1 MVSIYHTK
9 CFSKMTE
16 KQTKII
22 DFIKSSISGKRYLF
36 EFEKIIEVKYNQR
49 YEWQIRGSVLAKM
62 VKKGLIK
69 SRFDSGKGYNRTTI
83 YYYL

>member
-1 MVSIYHTK
+1 MKKLLCTK
-9 CFSKMTE
+9 LKHMTE
-16 KQTKII
+16 KQNKII
-22 DFIKSSISGKRYLF
+22 EFIKSSTNSKRYLC
-36 EFEKIIEVKYNQR
+36 EFEKIIEVRYNQR
-49 YEWQIRGSVLAKM
+49 YEWQIRGSILAKM